1 MKAIFITLLFSIF
14 STSIVYAQ
22 EQKSATSLA
31 QEDYKKI
38 AMHLYN
44 NYNFPTEFLS
54 DTIKN
59 ISYQIQFQIDENGS
73 IQKPQIIDKTAECK
87 ACEQELLR
95 VMKSVPKIKSPIRN
109 NPEIKE
115 FYTMPFKIIVQ

>member
-1 MKAIFITLLFSIF
+1 MKAILILLFSVF
-14 STSIVYAQ
+14 SINILCAQ
-22 EQKSATSLA
+22 EQKPMASIT

-38 AMHLYN
+38 TMHLYN
-44 NYNFPTEFLS
+44 NYNFPMEFFL

-59 ISYQIQFQIDENGS
+59 ISYQIQFQVDENGS

-95 VMKSVPKIKSPIRN
+95 VMKSVPKIKPPIRN